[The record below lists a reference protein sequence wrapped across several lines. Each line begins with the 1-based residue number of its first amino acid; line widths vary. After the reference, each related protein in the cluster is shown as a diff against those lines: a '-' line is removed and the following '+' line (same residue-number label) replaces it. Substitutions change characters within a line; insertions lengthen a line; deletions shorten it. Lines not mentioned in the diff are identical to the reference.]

1 MWKIFRIFVK
11 HLKSKVMDQNTSL
24 KFMLLFL
31 LIGGIIAV
39 GLSMNHSKV
48 NITKAEESYLTS
60 LYKQDSLKN
69 VIDSLQTEI
78 FTIEDGFDFKE
89 HRYEDVLFEYEL
101 GISYLKDYHPKAYKD
116 FHRIIAH
123 KERYSHEIERENIKR
138 LNADDL

>member
-1 MWKIFRIFVK
+1 
-11 HLKSKVMDQNTSL
+11 
-24 KFMLLFL
+24 MLLFL

-60 LYKQDSLKN
+60 LHKQDSLKN

-78 FTIEDGFDFKE
+78 FLLEDGCDYRE

-101 GISYLKDYHPKAYKD
+101 GLSYLKDYHPTAYKD
-116 FHRIIAH
+116 FNRIIGM
-123 KERYSHEIERENIKR
+123 KERYSSELERENTKR
-138 LNADDL
+138 LNQYKIK

>member
-1 MWKIFRIFVK
+1 
-11 HLKSKVMDQNTSL
+11 MDQSTSL

-60 LYKQDSLKN
+60 LHKQDSLKN

-123 KERYSHEIERENIKR
+123 KERFSHEIERENTKR